1 MLRPTRPYITKDYY
15 IVPEQHAINLKCS
28 WYIFSSLKLERL
40 FGKNYIPDS
49 MTTLARLCVH
59 VWLVPSIC
67 SMVGKG
73 LTNLGQNMGIPLMYF
88 VDNKL
93 N

>member
-1 MLRPTRPYITKDYY
+1 MLWPTRSYITKDYY

-28 WYIFSSLKLERL
+28 RYIFSSLKLERL
-40 FGKNYIPDS
+40 VGNDYIPDS
-49 MTTLARLCVH
+49 MATLCI
-59 VWLVPSIC
+59 WLVPFIY